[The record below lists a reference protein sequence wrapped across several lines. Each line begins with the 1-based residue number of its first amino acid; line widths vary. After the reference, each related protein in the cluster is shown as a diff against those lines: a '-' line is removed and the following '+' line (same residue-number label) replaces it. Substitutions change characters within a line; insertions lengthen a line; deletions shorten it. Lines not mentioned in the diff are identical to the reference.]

1 MGPISKDL
9 KIRKS
14 KIRMTPVSLCPGN
27 PASGWSTCRLTAVQ
41 ENQGHFSFF
50 FVFPVIYFF
59 TSGFWKPA
67 TDGLM
72 QAPRSR
78 RRINLPTWGRGLSC
92 RVLQPG
98 IIHSHSASE
107 WNSQNSKQLGF
118 PLAPSAPAAGKI
130 CPCLV
135 LGGCR
140 ITPLSDTRDRARSK
154 VCRHVQ
160 KRTAGGKCMGRAN
173 GCLASGVCGKVRMEG
188 KLRWK
193 NRVPQGKTSMRS
205 CLCWLPLHRDVPSYA
220 LSVLAFRTQLE

>member
-1 MGPISKDL
+1 MEHVQTYCSSGK
-9 KIRKS
+9 
-14 KIRMTPVSLCPGN
+14 PG
-27 PASGWSTCRLTAVQ
+27 A
-41 ENQGHFSFF
+41 FFIF

-130 CPCLV
+130 CPCT
-135 LGGCR
+135 LGVQDHPTVR
-140 ITPLSDTRDRARSK
+140 HQRARKEQS
-154 VCRHVQ
+154 HVQ
-160 KRTAGGKCMGRAN
+160 KRTAGGKCMGRAS

-193 NRVPQGKTSMRS
+193 NRVPQGKTYFDA
-205 CLCWLPLHRDVPSYA
+205 LLPLLTTATPWCS
-220 LSVLAFRTQLE
+220 

>member
-1 MGPISKDL
+1 
-9 KIRKS
+9 
-14 KIRMTPVSLCPGN
+14 MTPVSLCPGN
-27 PASGWSTCRLTAVQ
+27 PASGWSTCRLTAFQ
-41 ENQGHFSFF
+41 ENQGHFYFF

-140 ITPLSDTRDRARSK
+140 ITPLSDTRERARSK
-154 VCRHVQ
+154 VTCRKEQQGENAWAGQVGAWHQVFAERFEW
-160 KRTAGGKCMGRAN
+160 KENSGGRTECHR
-173 GCLASGVCGKVRMEG
+173 V
-188 KLRWK
+188 KL
-193 NRVPQGKTSMRS
+193 TSMRS